1 MDIRAL
7 SKGNVG
13 ISQYLSMRGNKRL
26 WFKDDLTLAL
36 NDYTSRV
43 LIVRFLES
51 RDYEGWREYNVLL
64 EFKKIADKPDYLREV
79 FKGLA
84 DFMGYL
90 KEYTDNNTTI
100 GIQEIETARPES
112 YYILIYIIKEY
123 ERE

>member
-1 MDIRAL
+1 MDIQAS
-7 SKGNVG
+7 SKGNIG

-51 RDYEGWREYNVLL
+51 RDYEGWKEYNVLL

-79 FKGLA
+79 FRGLA
-84 DFMGYL
+84 DFMKYL
-90 KEYTDNNTTI
+90 KEYIDNNTTI
-100 GIQEIETARPES
+100 GVQEIETARPES

>member
-1 MDIRAL
+1 MDIQAS

-36 NDYTSRV
+36 NDYTSRI

-51 RDYEGWREYNVLL
+51 RDYEGWKEYNVLL

-79 FKGLA
+79 FRGLA

-90 KEYTDNNTTI
+90 KEYIDNNTTI
-100 GIQEIETARPES
+100 GVQEIETARPES